1 MNITLAF
8 VKKEFLQII
17 RDPSSLIIAF
27 VLPTLLLFIY
37 AYGINLDA
45 VNVRLGIKND
55 DSNPEIADLI
65 KSFGQNRYVTSAV
78 YNNQNQMYKDIVSSK
93 IKGALLIPDD
103 FSARLAAGK
112 QAQLLL
118 IADGAEINQVSY
130 TQSYVSSIVSQWLQN
145 SRFKSNVSQPAV
157 NIQPRYWYNQNN
169 NARWALVPSS
179 LAVTMTLIGILLTA
193 LVISRE
199 WERGTMEALLSTNI
213 KPIHIVLGKYI
224 PYFIVGMLSLAF
236 IILMIITLFD
246 VPFRGS
252 FWILFLVSA
261 LFLYASLGIGLII
274 SSAAKNQFLASIAS
288 LIVGFLPALMMSGIV
303 FPVKSM
309 PLFFQY
315 FTHILPPKHYVDFIR
330 SEFLSGTVAVNVISS
345 SLFLLT
351 LGFLFSVI
359 VYKKTARRLVA

>member
-65 KSFGQNRYVTSAV
+65 KSFDQNRYVTSAI
-78 YNNQNQMYKDIVSSK
+78 YDNQNQMYKDIISSE
-93 IKGALLIPDD
+93 IKGALLIPND
-103 FSARLAAGK
+103 FSARLTSGR

-130 TQSYVSSIVSQWLQN
+130 TQSYVSAIVNQWLQN
-145 SRFKSNVSQPAV
+145 SRFKNNDVQPSVNVH
-157 NIQPRYWYNQNN
+157 PRYWYNQNN

-236 IILMIITLFD
+236 SILMIITLFD
-246 VPFRGS
+246 VPSAEAFGFC
-252 FWILFLVSA
+252 FWSAACSCTPVSVSA
-261 LFLYASLGIGLII
+261 
-274 SSAAKNQFLASIAS
+274 
-288 LIVGFLPALMMSGIV
+288 
-303 FPVKSM
+303 
-309 PLFFQY
+309 
-315 FTHILPPKHYVDFIR
+315 
-330 SEFLSGTVAVNVISS
+330 
-345 SLFLLT
+345 
-351 LGFLFSVI
+351 
-359 VYKKTARRLVA
+359 